1 MRRFTISGKSIPA
14 ALVFLLF
21 LGGCSVKK
29 VPPTTFYHISQETPG
44 IEKSADRQAIDS
56 IRVTFSRSS
65 RVSESS
71 SIYYTDK
78 DFRQQ
83 PYAYSRWYDTPAAML
98 EGKLIFALE
107 KSKIAKNV
115 TGSSSAAETKN
126 VLEIGVLDFVHKF
139 ERGGGSG
146 GRAVILASLVRN
158 RDGKTLCTKLFE
170 AYSPAATDDAA
181 GGVAALNSA
190 SDKIVAEIVE
200 WLGECGSR

>member
-1 MRRFTISGKSIPA
+1 MRRFTISGKSFLAVP
-14 ALVFLLF
+14 VFLLF

-29 VPPTTFYHISQETPG
+29 VPPTAFYHISQETPG
-44 IEKSADRQAIDS
+44 IRESANKQAIDS
-56 IRVTFSRSS
+56 IRVTFSHSS

-83 PYAYSRWYDTPAAML
+83 PYAYSRWYDTPDTML

-115 TGSSSAAETKN
+115 TGSSSAADTKT
-126 VLEIGVLDFVHKF
+126 VLEIGVLDFVHEFGKSGRS
-139 ERGGGSG
+139 RGK
-146 GRAVILASLVRN
+146 AVILASLVRN
-158 RDGKTLCTKLFE
+158 RDGKTLCAKLFE
-170 AYSPAATDDAA
+170 ADSTAATDDAE

-200 WLGECGSR
+200 WLGECGRP

>member
-1 MRRFTISGKSIPA
+1 MRRFTIYEKVFPA
-14 ALVFLLF
+14 ALGFLLF
-21 LGGCSVKK
+21 FGGCSVKK
-29 VPPTTFYHISQETPG
+29 VPPTAFYRISQETPG
-44 IEKSADRQAIDS
+44 IRESANKQAIDS

-83 PYAYSRWYDTPAAML
+83 PYAYSRWYDTPATML

-115 TGSSSAAETKN
+115 TGSSSAADTKT
-126 VLEIGVLDFVHKF
+126 VLEIGVLDFVHEFGKSGRS
-139 ERGGGSG
+139 RGK
-146 GRAVILASLVRN
+146 AVILASLVRN
-158 RDGKTLCTKLFE
+158 RDGKTLCAKLFE
-170 AYSPAATDDAA
+170 ADSTAATDDAE

-200 WLGECGSR
+200 WLGECGRP